1 MIDEKEKIE
10 NRATIQRRTVFK
22 PATWLTKIDFINH
35 LILSN
40 NVLITVLA
48 DPCGGKTYFVSLLE
62 SNLDKKIKSIS
73 IRALAACKSKTIVG
87 HIASQLQAE
96 TGTIAD
102 LVTAINAQKQHV
114 LVIIDD
120 AHNVPESFIKE
131 TMHAIKNQGEEGFFH
146 LCLVANFSIVERLNK
161 LAVDEY
167 SNLVHSIELGCLSEN
182 ETRTYVLQRA
192 MADNL
197 IIKPLSEAQY
207 KQFYQ
212 LTKGN
217 VAQIN
222 ASMESFI
229 QNCKPEPKNSQLI
242 TVKKVSMAISALL
255 LIGCGYLAVELYKGE
270 PQVNAQT
277 VIASELP
284 KVEPVKAI
292 SQEQIPTQEQAI
304 PQEQLISK
312 IPFWLD
318 SAKLQMVEEA
328 IPKQV
333 HFEDDEEDEN
343 PDIVAVVD
351 KVVVIPKI
359 IMPAAPIKV
368 VAKKPLVKKAL
379 VKKQLKQKVVKTKAG
394 QFTIQLLA
402 SHKKSEVIRYQK
414 RNSLLAKTKLRH
426 FTNQTGVWYV
436 LTLGE
441 FENRVQAEQKISKL
455 PDGLIKLHP
464 WIRTTAGLG

>member
-48 DPCGGKTYFVSLLE
+48 DPCGGKTYFASLLE

-73 IRALAACKSKTIVG
+73 MCALAACKSKTILG
-87 HIASQLQAE
+87 HIASQLQTE

-102 LVTAINAQKQHV
+102 LVTAINTQKQHV
-114 LVIIDD
+114 LVTIDD
-120 AHNVPESFIKE
+120 AHNLPESFIKE
-131 TMHAIKNQGEEGFFH
+131 AMHAIKNQGEEGFFH
-146 LCLVANFSIVERLNK
+146 LCLIADFSIVERLNK
-161 LAVDEY
+161 LAVGEY
-167 SNLVHSIELGCLSEN
+167 INLVHSIELGSLSES

-229 QNCKPEPKNSQLI
+229 QNCKPEPKNQQLI
-242 TVKKVSMAISALL
+242 SVKRVSMAISAFL
-255 LIGCGYLAVELYKGE
+255 LIGCGYLAVELYKDV
-270 PQVNAQT
+270 PQTWSQS
-277 VIASELP
+277 VIASEPP
-284 KVEPVKAI
+284 KVEPIKEIAHEQI
-292 SQEQIPTQEQAI
+292 APQEQVI
-304 PQEQLISK
+304 PQEELVSQ

-318 SAKLQMVEEA
+318 SAKLQMVQEA

-351 KVVVIPKI
+351 KVVVLPKI
-359 IMPAAPIKV
+359 TMPAAKTKV
-368 VAKKPLVKKAL
+368 VAKKPVVKKP
-379 VKKQLKQKVVKTKAG
+379 VKQKVVKTKAG

-414 RNSLLAKTKLRH
+414 RNALLAKTKLRR
-426 FTNQTGVWYV
+426 FSNQAGVWYV

-441 FENRVQAEQKISKL
+441 FENRTQAEQKISKL